1 MLYNGAM
8 IHAIATENIVIGT
21 LAGIGV
27 IVLACDGCFRR
38 ETDYAGRVMF
48 TGIVEELGAIIS
60 IDKTL
65 AGTRMTILASAVMG
79 DLKIWGQHQRQR
91 RLSDRGEQE
100 LNIISPVEVSP
111 ETLSVTTLGQ
121 FTAGAP
127 LNLERAM
134 KLNERL
140 GGHLVAGHV
149 DGVGTVRNR
158 QQDGNAILFTI
169 EAPPEIL
176 RHCIVKGSVTV
187 DGISLTINQVTDRG
201 FSVSIIPHTAKVT
214 TLGLKQVG
222 DQVNLESDLVGKYVE
237 RLLQERGQIPAK
249 PTPVIDKD
257 YLQKRGLL

>member
-1 MLYNGAM
+1 
-8 IHAIATENIVIGT
+8 
-21 LAGIGV
+21 
-27 IVLACDGCFRR
+27 
-38 ETDYAGRVMF
+38 MF

-65 AGTRMTILASAVMG
+65 VGTRMTILASTVMN
-79 DLKIWGQHQRQR
+79 DLKIGDSIGVNGTCLTVVNKSEHNF
-91 RLSDRGEQE
+91 SVD
-100 LNIISPVEVSP
+100 VSP

-121 FTAGAP
+121 LTAGAP

-149 DGVGTVRNR
+149 DGIGTVRSR

-169 EAPPEIL
+169 ETPPEIL

-222 DQVNLESDLVGKYVE
+222 DQVNLESDLIGKYVE
-237 RLLQERGQIPAK
+237 RYAAGTGTASGQTHSRHRQRFSTEAR
-249 PTPVIDKD
+249 TA
-257 YLQKRGLL
+257 LT

>member
-1 MLYNGAM
+1 
-8 IHAIATENIVIGT
+8 
-21 LAGIGV
+21 
-27 IVLACDGCFRR
+27 
-38 ETDYAGRVMF
+38 MF

-60 IDKTL
+60 IDKTVS
-65 AGTRMTILASAVMG
+65 GTRITILASTVMD
-79 DLKIWGQHQRQR
+79 DLKIGD
-91 RLSDRGEQE
+91 S
-100 LNIISPVEVSP
+100 ISVNGACLTVVNRTDHNFSVEVSP

-149 DGVGTVRNR
+149 DGVGTIRTR

-169 EAPPEIL
+169 EARPEIL
-176 RHCIVKGSVTV
+176 RHCILKGSVSV
-187 DGISLTINQVTDRG
+187 DGISLTINHVTDRG

-222 DQVNLESDLVGKYVE
+222 DQVNLESDMVGKYVE
-237 RLLQERGQIPAK
+237 RLLQERGQIPAN
-249 PTPVIDKD
+249 PTPVIDKE
-257 YLQKRGLL
+257 YLQKHGLL